1 MQSRYLPLIQGLA
14 EKTAREIH
22 HSFDA
27 EVVRSLSDKFADDA
41 AISSEARDLAGYLAN
56 WVKVA
61 RLTKWGL
68 LGISLGCLIMG
79 NLLTGF
85 PRLLLT
91 HSSLA
96 GFYLAKKQDRIE
108 KQSAPILGTIA
119 RIQAAESAMALTQ
132 LWKGKNPALSPVMD
146 VPVVNQS
153 DEIKYFDW
161 SLLEREPDRYPHI
174 GIAGA
179 TGDGKTTVATFITKK
194 SGGIIIAVD
203 PHYRPGNYSHCAAIH
218 AKGRKYGEWESA
230 LTWELSD
237 LIDGNLDYCSVL
249 KTLESEMDR
258 RYKLYEVG
266 ETQFERVEVILDEFN
281 TFIEENPKALECY
294 LKLLREARKVGI
306 RLIFLLQSDSAK
318 DMKLEGRTSARKCLK
333 WVRLG
338 EFAQNHVSS
347 LKDGRL
353 ISVISNQEYPMM
365 MDKQP
370 AILQ

>member
-1 MQSRYLPLIQGLA
+1 MQSRYLPLIQSLA

-22 HSFDA
+22 HSFDT
-27 EVVRSLSDKFADDA
+27 EVVRNLSDKFADDA
-41 AISSEARDLAGYLAN
+41 AISSEARDLAGYLVN
-56 WVKVA
+56 WIKIA
-61 RLTKWGL
+61 RLTKWSL
-68 LGISLGCLIMG
+68 LGLSTLCLLISS
-79 NLLTGF
+79 NLSGL
-85 PRLLLT
+85 PRLTLA

-96 GFYLAKKQDRIE
+96 GFYLAKKQDEIE
-108 KQSAPILGTIA
+108 KQSAPIIGTIA

-132 LWKGKNPALSPVMD
+132 LWKGKKSALSPAID
-146 VPVVNQS
+146 IPVIPNDSPV
-153 DEIKYFDW
+153 EYFDW
-161 SLLEREPDRYPHI
+161 NLLEREPDRYPHI

-230 LTWELSD
+230 ITWELSD
-237 LIDGNLDYCSVL
+237 LIEGNLDYCSVL

-266 ETQFERVEVILDEFN
+266 ETQFDRVECILDEFN

-338 EFAQNHVSS
+338 EFAQNHVKT
-347 LKDGRL
+347 LKDERL
-353 ISVISNQEYPMM
+353 ISVISNQEYPMI